1 MLGLRGYVGSA
12 VADRLGK
19 ASVSRCPGSPKT
31 EIRPSRCATIS
42 SSLKSKSRAGFTL
55 IELLVVIAIISVLIA
70 LLLPAVQ
77 SAREAARRIQCTN
90 NLKQIGLGL
99 HNYEGVVGA
108 FPPSNIA
115 GYNGATYFANGF
127 SVHAR
132 ILPFMEQGVAFDSLN
147 FAFTHRTVQNSTV
160 VGLALTCFL
169 CPSDKNIDGQ
179 TAFPSGVN
187 ARVTSYG
194 FNQGD
199 WFIWNAITLAGA
211 VGPKNRSVFGPNQCR
226 RIAEMTDGTSNTI
239 FASDVKALNG
249 FCQVGGQFSEA
260 NLSSPTAP
268 LPPASVDPL
277 SVATEYTSVA
287 SCNAL
292 PVGTGHT
299 AWVDGNSQETGLT
312 MAFTPNKPAIN
323 PTNRA
328 DLDILTVLV
337 SKNQPL
343 YGAITARSYHPGG
356 VNVLFADGGVRF
368 IKSSIDGGTWRALGT
383 VAGAEVV
390 SGDSY

>member
-1 MLGLRGYVGSA
+1 MRTIGG
-12 VADRLGK
+12 RLK
-19 ASVSRCPGSPKT
+19 VN
-31 EIRPSRCATIS
+31 RP
-42 SSLKSKSRAGFTL
+42 AGFTL

-99 HNYEGVVGA
+99 HNYEGVTGS

-132 ILPFMEQGVAFDSLN
+132 ILPFMEQGIAFNALN
-147 FAFTHRTVQNSTV
+147 FNFTHRTVQNSTV

-179 TAFPSGVN
+179 TAFPSGVF

-194 FNQGD
+194 FNEGD
-199 WFIWNAITLAGA
+199 WYIWDAITIAGA
-211 VGPKNRSVFGPNQCR
+211 NGPKNRGVFGPNQCR
-226 RIAEMTDGTSNTI
+226 RIAEFTDGTSQTI
-239 FASDVKALNG
+239 FASDVKALNP

-277 SVATEYTSVA
+277 SVVSEYTSIA
-287 SCNAL
+287 SCGSN

-299 AWVDGNSQETGLT
+299 AWVDGNSQETGMT
-312 MAFTPNKPAIN
+312 TAFTPNKAAVNPIN
-323 PTNRA
+323 HA
-328 DLDILTVLV
+328 DLDILTVLI

-343 YGAITARSYHPGG
+343 FGAITARSYHPGG
-356 VNVLFADGGVRF
+356 VNAVFADGAVRF
-368 IKSSIDGGTWRALGT
+368 LKSSIDGATWRALGT
-383 VAGAEVV
+383 VAGGEVV